1 MRIILTI
8 LFLAATILA
17 QKPQLHQLDKARN
30 DLRPFLDAL
39 AKVESNHDD
48 SAVGDNGKAIGR
60 YQIWQVY
67 WSDAIEYV
75 PAIKGQYNDV
85 KSKDYAERIIVAYL
99 IRYAR
104 AAVKAKDWETLAR
117 IHNGGPKGA
126 TKRATLKYWKKIE
139 KALAN

>member
-1 MRIILTI
+1 MRIILSI
-8 LFLAATILA
+8 LFFVLPILA
-17 QKPQLHQLDKARN
+17 QKPQLHQLDAARN
-30 DLRPFLDAL
+30 ELRPFLDAL
-39 AKVESNHDD
+39 AKVESNHNDD
-48 SAVGDNGKAIGR
+48 AIGDKGKAIGR

-75 PAIKGQYNDV
+75 PAIKGEYNDV

-126 TKRATLKYWKKIE
+126 RKNATIKYWE
-139 KALAN
+139 KVERALAK